1 MKITDDDIRLAL
13 SIAYLKSALH
23 SLEMVWDDELI
34 GEDNDKTLVEYGRK
48 IGKMIVKLTE
58 KLKEEN

>member
-23 SLEMVWDDELI
+23 SLKMVWDDELI
-34 GEDNDKTLVEYGRK
+34 GEDNDKTLVECGRK
-48 IGKMIVKLTE
+48 IGKTIVKLTE
-58 KLKEEN
+58 KLKEGN